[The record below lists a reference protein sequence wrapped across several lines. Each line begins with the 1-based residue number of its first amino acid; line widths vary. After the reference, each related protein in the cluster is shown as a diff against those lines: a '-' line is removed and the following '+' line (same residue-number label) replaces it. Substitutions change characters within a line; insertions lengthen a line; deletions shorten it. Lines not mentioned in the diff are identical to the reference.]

1 MAPEST
7 VNEKTLR
14 DANVRLCL
22 ECGKCTAT
30 CLVARYNRSYSPRRL
45 ISEALTAGRPPD
57 PQDLAI
63 CLTCMACD
71 ERCPSGVHF
80 VDLIREWRRATY
92 GYEFAGNCSHGGAFQ
107 SLMKLMTAEELQQDR
122 LTWVTEDLKIA
133 ERGDVGFFI
142 GCTPYFDAFFTE
154 LEVDTLAGVKSTVK
168 ILNALGIEPV
178 VSPEERCCG
187 HDLLWGGE
195 RDRFETLA
203 RKNVALFRELG
214 VQTLIFN
221 CPECYYTFKE
231 DYASV
236 VGALPFEVKHISEF
250 LAERASDLAFD
261 GAEGEKVTF
270 QDPCRLARFGGIVE
284 APRQALA
291 AAGVELAE
299 MVRAGKGALCC
310 AGNGWLNCDR
320 FSKEIQ
326 VERLREAGAT
336 GATTLVTSCPKCEI
350 HFRCAMHDPNLGEE
364 IKMEIRDLA
373 TAVAARLTDKKTDT
387 KKENQTPKPKE
398 E

>member
-214 VQTLIFN
+214 VKTLLF
-221 CPECYYTFKE
+221 
-231 DYASV
+231 
-236 VGALPFEVKHISEF
+236 
-250 LAERASDLAFD
+250 ERASDLAFD

>member
-1 MAPEST
+1 MVPKTT

-14 DANVRLCL
+14 EANVRLCL

-30 CLVARYNRSYSPRRL
+30 CLVARFNRSYSPRRL
-45 ISEALTAGRPPD
+45 ISQALAGGRLPTAEELG
-57 PQDLAI
+57 I

-80 VDLIREWRRATY
+80 VDLIRELRRATY
-92 GYEFAGNCSHGGAFQ
+92 GREFAGNCSHGGAFQ
-107 SLMKLMTAEELQQDR
+107 SLMKLMTAEDLKQDR
-122 LTWVTEDLKIA
+122 LAWVTPDLKIA
-133 ERGDVGFFI
+133 ERGEVGFFI

-154 LEVDTLAGVKSTVK
+154 LEVDTLAGVKSTVQ

-178 VSPEERCCG
+178 VSAEERCCG

-195 RDRFETLA
+195 RDHFETLA
-203 RKNVALFRELG
+203 RKNVALFQEFG
-214 VQTLIFN
+214 VRTLLFN
-221 CPECYYTFKE
+221 CPEGYHTFKA
-231 DYASV
+231 DYAAV

-250 LAERASDLAFD
+250 LAEHAAELSFD
-261 GAEGEKVTF
+261 GAEGEEAVTF
-270 QDPCRLARFGGIVE
+270 QDPCRLARFGGVVE

-291 AAGVELAE
+291 AAGVEVAE
-299 MVRAGKGALCC
+299 MGRAGRRALCC

-326 VERLREAGAT
+326 VERLREARAT
-336 GATTLVTSCPKCEI
+336 GATTLVTACPKCEI
-350 HFRCAMHDPNLGEE
+350 HFRCAMHDPNLGDEL
-364 IKMEIRDLA
+364 KMEIRDLA
-373 TAVAARLTDKKTDT
+373 TAVAARLKDK
-387 KKENQTPKPKE
+387 EPEGRTPKPNE